1 MDNSTSAD
9 PVTPSIAGANTS
21 RTFGGKTAST
31 ADMDKDGEDNAIRKS
46 SDSDSITPV
55 NGTGEDALP

>member
-9 PVTPSIAGANTS
+9 PVTPSIAGATTYVRRQN
-21 RTFGGKTAST
+21 RST

-46 SDSDSITPV
+46 SDSDHTRQR
-55 NGTGEDALP
+55 TGEDALP